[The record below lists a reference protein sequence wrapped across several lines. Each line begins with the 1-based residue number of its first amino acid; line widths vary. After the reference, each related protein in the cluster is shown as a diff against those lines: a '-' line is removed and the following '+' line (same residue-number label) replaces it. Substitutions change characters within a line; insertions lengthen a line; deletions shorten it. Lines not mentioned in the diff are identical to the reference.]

1 MGSLMQGFREDRRP
15 QATLQTAEDRQNQN
29 SREELAIEKA
39 IADVPAHRA
48 ALARFYRDDRRA
60 KGALGAM
67 VPDIEYISSAVKDYR
82 AVVLVKSA
90 SKGWLHAEFMGA
102 WRVTSCNPVEVGERT
117 YPFGYHLVP
126 TP

>member
-15 QATLQTAEDRQNQN
+15 QATLQTAEDRQNQRD
-29 SREELAIEKA
+29 REESAIERA
-39 IADVPAHRA
+39 IADVPTHRA

-67 VPDIEYISSAVKDYR
+67 VPDLEYISVAVKDYR
-82 AVVLVKSA
+82 SVVLVKSA
-90 SKGWLHAEFMGA
+90 SKGWLDAQFMGV
-102 WRVTSCNPVEVGERT
+102 WRLRPCCPVEVGERT
-117 YPFGYHLVP
+117 YSFEYHLVP

>member
-15 QATLQTAEDRQNQN
+15 QATLQTAEDRQTQRDQQE
-29 SREELAIEKA
+29 SAIERA

-67 VPDIEYISSAVKDYR
+67 VPDLEYISVAVKDYR
-82 AVVLVKSA
+82 SVVLVKSA
-90 SKGWLHAEFMGA
+90 SKGWLHAQFMGV
-102 WRVTSCNPVEVGERT
+102 WRLEPCRPVEVGERT